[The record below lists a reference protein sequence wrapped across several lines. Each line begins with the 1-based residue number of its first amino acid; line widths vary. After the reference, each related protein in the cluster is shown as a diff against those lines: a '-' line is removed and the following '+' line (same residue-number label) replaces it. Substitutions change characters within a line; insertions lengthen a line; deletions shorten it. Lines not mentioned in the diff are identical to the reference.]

1 MPRLTPARAASA
13 ERPPPWI
20 KAARARRESWC
31 LSVLHIST
39 WTHLWPRDR
48 CYRQA
53 EHLVVLK
60 MHNVTKKGTISRK
73 NKTNIP
79 AISERKNKKKIDL
92 NYYATY
98 PPLKCALWPLTTHTH
113 TQTQNTVSIWCLSL
127 LLTFLA
133 VFSLPSRQTGYLP
146 VRLAGVVAK
155 MVVSRSAYFGTS
167 VPVVI
172 VIADEP
178 VWVP

>member
-1 MPRLTPARAASA
+1 M
-13 ERPPPWI
+13 
-20 KAARARRESWC
+20 
-31 LSVLHIST
+31 
-39 WTHLWPRDR
+39 
-48 CYRQA
+48 
-53 EHLVVLK
+53 
-60 MHNVTKKGTISRK
+60 
-73 NKTNIP
+73 
-79 AISERKNKKKIDL
+79 
-92 NYYATY
+92 
-98 PPLKCALWPLTTHTH
+98 
-113 TQTQNTVSIWCLSL
+113 VSLL

-178 VWVP
+178 V